1 MMDER
6 IPAEAGARELGA
18 SVQRALDE
26 VRFRNARR
34 VALLRVGIRV
44 TVLVLFG
51 AAWLQGSSTIGI
63 APALGAV
70 VSAAHIAVGVGILLW
85 LRRHATVLAIGIRS
99 CPDRITI
106 HP

>member
-6 IPAEAGARELGA
+6 IPAEAGTRELGA
-18 SVQRALDE
+18 SAQRALDE
-26 VRFRNARR
+26 VRFRNARTD
-34 VALLRVGIRV
+34 ALLRVAM
-44 TVLVLFG
+44 LVSFG
-51 AAWLQGSSTIGI
+51 AVWLQGSSTIGI

-85 LRRHATVLAIGIRS
+85 LRRHATVLAIGLRS
-99 CPDRITI
+99 RPDRMTWI